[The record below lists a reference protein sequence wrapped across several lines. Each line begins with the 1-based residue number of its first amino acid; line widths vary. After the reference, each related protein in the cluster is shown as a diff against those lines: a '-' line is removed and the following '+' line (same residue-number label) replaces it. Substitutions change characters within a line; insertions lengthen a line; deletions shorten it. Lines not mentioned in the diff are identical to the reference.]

1 MPGWIAWLRR
11 PKRANALQV
20 GNALGNLRIQHYDE
34 ELLNMP
40 LEKVQNYFGFPTT
53 KRIQKKLY
61 LMNII
66 WQLYEKIQAATRPED
81 RPDFYNKRGFI
92 RGMWYH
98 VKTRVDHLDEF
109 KGDHSGTV
117 NDALTEMVKAGV
129 CSYQDFNFRDRDKD
143 MRKLGRENPHII
155 LFTEKD
161 GFISVMEDLHANY
174 GCNVIT
180 LGGKPSLMSTNYLVS
195 EIVAAGIDLT
205 QEFVCVSIVDFDP
218 SGHVIA
224 ESFLEQL
231 KLSGLRKF
239 HRFEQY
245 HRKDSERLDLIR
257 PDNLPM
263 GTSLRKVWYPLPKTE
278 QKPAWGKKTGGVDG
292 QGDFKHGIESDEF
305 KEAQLQELVEEA
317 ILPHLRVGADVVR
330 RRVQLRQLGQ
340 ALKDYLMD
348 RMTHPSVGAS

>member
-1 MPGWIAWLRR
+1 MPGWIAWLHRS
-11 PKRANALQV
+11 KKARALSQAD
-20 GNALGNLRIQHYDE
+20 AFRNLHIQHYDE
-34 ELLNMP
+34 DLLDLP
-40 LEKVQNYFGFPTT
+40 LAKVQEFFGFSTT

-66 WQLYEKIQAATRPED
+66 WQLHEKIQAAARPED

-98 VKTRVDHLDEF
+98 IKSRIDHLDEF

-117 NDALTEMVKAGV
+117 TDALTEMVKAGV
-129 CSYQDFNFRDRDKD
+129 CSYRDFNFRDRDQD
-143 MRKLGRENPHII
+143 MRKLGKENPHII

-161 GFISVMEDLHANY
+161 GFISVMEDLHSSY
-174 GCNVIT
+174 GCHVIT
-180 LGGKPSLMSTNYLVS
+180 LGGKPSMMSTNYLVS
-195 EIVAAGIDLT
+195 EMVEAGIDIT
-205 QEFVCVSIVDFDP
+205 QKFVCLSIVDFDP

-231 KLSGLRKF
+231 KFSGLRSF
-239 HRFEQY
+239 HKFEQY
-245 HRKDSERLDLIR
+245 RRKDSERLDLIR
-257 PDNLPM
+257 PDNLPH
-263 GTSLRKVWYPLPKTE
+263 GTSIRKVWYPLPKSE

-305 KEAQLQELVEEA
+305 KEAQIQELVEEG

-330 RRVQLRQLGQ
+330 RRVQLRALGL

-348 RMTHPSVGAS
+348 RMTNPTARSS